1 MKNFETLSR
10 IEQHAFP
17 GAQSRYSEPPQ
28 IVRSD
33 VVWMTSNDNDG
44 DWITG
49 VFAESNSDLC
59 VMHFYGN
66 HESLRSCQ
74 YMIDRLRDHDISAL
88 IFDYRGYGASEG
100 RPREPAF
107 YADAELA
114 YDWLRERYP
123 NKRVVVSGWLV
134 GSAVAIHLAQV
145 RPVEAAILYSP
156 PTTMMDV
163 VSHVFPKDEIII
175 EEGMPFR
182 FDNLERIRKLRCPIL
197 IAHGMEDPV
206 VPHEMSER
214 LEAAIRGPLTRID
227 VPGAGHKDLFVKG
240 GEKLWRRIYKFLDRV
255 AESGTPAEDLE
266 N

>member
-1 MKNFETLSR
+1 MKDFEILSR
-10 IEQHAFP
+10 VEQHAYP
-17 GAQSRYSEPPQ
+17 GARTSYPEPPQ
-28 IVRSD
+28 IAQSD
-33 VVWMTSNDNDG
+33 VIWMTSSDSDG

-49 VFAESNSDLC
+49 VFAESSSDLC
-59 VMHFYGN
+59 VLHFYGN

-74 YMIDRLRDHDISAL
+74 YMIERLRNRKISAL
-88 IFDYRGYGASEG
+88 MFDYRGYGASQG
-100 RPREPAF
+100 RPRESAF

-123 NKRVVVSGWLV
+123 NKRVVVSGWFV

-156 PTTMMDV
+156 PTTMIDV

-182 FDNLERIRKLRCPIL
+182 FDNLEHIRKVRCPIL
-197 IAHGMEDPV
+197 IVHGTEDPI
-206 VPHEMSER
+206 VPHEMSQR
-214 LEAAIRGPLTRID
+214 LEAAVRSHLTRID

-240 GEKLWRRIYKFLDRV
+240 GEKLWRLIYDYLDQL
-255 AESGTPAEDLE
+255 PASSDQAS
-266 N
+266 NF